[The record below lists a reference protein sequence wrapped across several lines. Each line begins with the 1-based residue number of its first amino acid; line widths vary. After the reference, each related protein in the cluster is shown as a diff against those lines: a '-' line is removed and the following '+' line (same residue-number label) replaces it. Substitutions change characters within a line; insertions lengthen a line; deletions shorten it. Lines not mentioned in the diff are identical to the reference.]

1 MSGATGPYVEP
12 KGRQDHYH
20 GELPTVQTKSDPSA
34 YMTIEDMRHAS
45 TKSKKALEEFA
56 RYKSALK
63 MLRLPLPRLL
73 GPYKE
78 TDVLP
83 QDLVGWNGP
92 VHDMKVHPSSVP
104 GHVLAKA
111 AHRKQNQGSH
121 KSEGDGPSEA
131 REDSEMV
138 TDGPS
143 GSGPGQETDTKPADV
158 DDEMLDEEDESA
170 GQSKDN
176 VKDEERSEASAD
188 DAMDEEDEEE
198 RDEDEDEE
206 RDEEPAQGEDTDAE
220 GEADS
225 DAERSLAG
233 GMHATQTGV
242 HAGSDDAGNEQTS
255 DPGNPVLTQKA
266 DPVERSPASNTMDI
280 DLQGIPD
287 HEEGPPT
294 SQVTDDRMD
303 VVRSDPPTTRRRL
316 LRKGEMS
323 NVMVDLDEDGE
334 EALGALTKSK
344 LLVRRSRTQVLGG

>member
-138 TDGPS
+138 TDGPG

-176 VKDEERSEASAD
+176 VK
-188 DAMDEEDEEE
+188 
-198 RDEDEDEE
+198 
-206 RDEEPAQGEDTDAE
+206 DEEPAQGEDTDAE

-344 LLVRRSRTQVLGG
+344 LLVRRSRTQVLSG